1 MKNKINILYLIFAV
15 VFASSIYAQNAD
27 VVLTK
32 YYEATG
38 GKTNWEK
45 IKSIKYT
52 GYSNIMGM
60 DIPYTQYLKRPGKWL
75 IEIYV
80 QGMKILQGYDG
91 TKGWIINPM
100 TGSKKPTETDEETTK
115 IFRNNALI
123 GGKLYN
129 INEMGFTVEL
139 IGKED
144 MDGKEVYKVNVT
156 DKDGVV
162 SNFYLDAVSY
172 LVLKTV
178 SKVTRM
184 GNDIMTENNYSNYK
198 NVNEVVISFLMEQKV
213 SGAEYDTQTVTIDK
227 VEINAEIDDN
237 IFSMPKE

>member
-1 MKNKINILYLIFAV
+1 MKNKIYILYLIIAII
-15 VFASSIYAQNAD
+15 FASNCYSQNTD
-27 VVLTK
+27 EVLSK

-45 IKSIKYT
+45 IKTMKYT

-80 QGMKILQGYDG
+80 QGMKIIQGYDG

-184 GNDIMTENNYSNYK
+184 GNDIVTENNYSNYK
-198 NVNEVVISFLMEQKV
+198 NVNEVMISFLMEQKV

>member
-1 MKNKINILYLIFAV
+1 MKNKIYILYLIIAITFV
-15 VFASSIYAQNAD
+15 SSIYAQNTD
-27 VVLTK
+27 EVLTK

-45 IKSIKYT
+45 IKTMKYT

-80 QGMKILQGYDG
+80 QGMKIIQGYDG

-129 INEMGFTVEL
+129 IDEMGFTVEL
-139 IGKED
+139 IGKEE

-156 DKDGVV
+156 DKDGIV
-162 SNFYLDAVSY
+162 SNFYIDAGSY

-184 GNDIMTENNYSNYK
+184 GNDIITENYYSNYK
-198 NVNEVVISFLMEQKV
+198 NVNEVMISFLMEQKV

-227 VEINAEIDDN
+227 VEINAEIEDN
-237 IFSMPKE
+237 IFSIPKE

>member
-1 MKNKINILYLIFAV
+1 MKKIIFILYLIFTI
-15 VFASSIYAQNAD
+15 VFAINCFAQNTD
-27 VVLTK
+27 EVLTK

-38 GKTNWEK
+38 GKTNWEN
-45 IKSIKYT
+45 IKSMKYT

-100 TGSKKPTETDEETTK
+100 TGSKKPTETDEETAK

-129 INEMGFTVEL
+129 INEMGFSVEL

-144 MDGKEVYKVNVT
+144 MDGREVYKINVT
-156 DKDGVV
+156 DKDGIV
-162 SNFYLDAVSY
+162 SNFYIDASSY
-172 LVLKTV
+172 LVVKTV

-184 GNDIMTENNYSNYK
+184 GNDIITENNYSNYK
-198 NVNEVVISFLMEQKV
+198 NVDEVMISFLMEQKV
-213 SGAEYDTQTVTIDK
+213 SGTQYDSQTVTIDK

-237 IFSMPKE
+237 IFSMPKD